1 MKLSLKKTIAA
12 AVTAVVLAS
21 PIGSA
26 PAKAEAASILESL
39 IYAGATEIS
48 VKSYYSDI
56 NNEKQSE
63 MLKETQKKTGVYHDE
78 AANARLKKIV
88 DRLVGTGLFEHE
100 FAVYA
105 NPDESFN
112 AFCTIGRVIS
122 VNKGALDILDDDEL
136 ASVLAHE
143 MRHGEDNHCVK
154 GASKGIGLSVF
165 AATALDQD
173 SVLEYLMGAATVN
186 YINNEMFTMSQEK
199 NADKYAFTYVTAA
212 GFNPGGPASAMAKL
226 RSEVG
231 DLWVEGFAR
240 AVNPNNHPKTS
251 DRIEKFGEQMTKYTD
266 GHVEVKDETIV
277 KVNDVDIVTPI
288 AGSGYLAEQR
298 AYLIAGNIARLYANE
313 SVPTDKATV
322 KNGKVYVGSQYI
334 MTPLKGDI
342 TADAVAAALNKAF
355 AKK

>member
-1 MKLSLKKTIAA
+1 MKLTWKKTI
-12 AVTAVVLAS
+12 VTAVAATVLAS
-21 PIGSA
+21 PIA
-26 PAKAEAASILESL
+26 PMPAKAEAAGWLDGL
-39 IYAGATEIS
+39 AGAATVIS
-48 VKSYYSDI
+48 VNKQYSKI
-56 NNEKQSE
+56 NEENQAE
-63 MLKETQKKTGVYHDE
+63 MLQKTQEQTGVYHDE
-78 AANARLKKIV
+78 AANARLQEIV
-88 DRLVGTGLFEHE
+88 SRLTGTGLFEHE

-112 AFCTIGRVIS
+112 AFCTLGRVIS

-136 ASVLAHE
+136 AAVLAHE
-143 MRHGEDNHCVK
+143 MQHGEDNHCVK
-154 GASKGIGLSVF
+154 GVTKAVGLS
-165 AATALDQD
+165 AAAMVALGD
-173 SVLEYLMGAATVN
+173 SGALNQLIGAVAVN

-199 NADKYAFTYVTAA
+199 DADKHAFTYVTAA

-231 DLWVEGFAR
+231 DLWVEGLTR

-251 DRIEKFGEQMTKYTD
+251 DRIEKFGEQLTEYTD

-277 KVNDVDIVTPI
+277 KVNGIDIITPT

-298 AYLIAGNIARLYANE
+298 TYLIAGNIARLYADE
-313 SVPTDKATV
+313 AVPTDKATA

-334 MTPLKGDI
+334 MTSLDGDI
-342 TADAVAAALNKAF
+342 AADAVAANLNKAF